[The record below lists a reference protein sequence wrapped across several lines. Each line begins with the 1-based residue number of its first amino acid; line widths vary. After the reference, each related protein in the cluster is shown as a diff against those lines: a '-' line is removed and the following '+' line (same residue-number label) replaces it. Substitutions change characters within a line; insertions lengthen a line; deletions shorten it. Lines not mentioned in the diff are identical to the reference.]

1 MSVTF
6 QALARHYYREMKEIS
21 FRNDILPLKDKLY
34 RLALRITFDTAEAE
48 DIVQETLIRVWDKRD
63 EWSQLNSIEAYCLT
77 ICRHLSLDRS
87 EKKEAQHVA
96 LDESLHSRPDTSTP
110 YDSLTARE
118 GLGLL
123 QKLLKEL
130 PQTQQDIVQLREIEG
145 KSYKEIAA
153 NLQPGNNV
161 LPTMNDDLEA
171 HQMTLFDT
179 VREDDII
186 KELQE
191 IDLGTMTPIEG
202 LNYLYKLQNQLKNR
216 WQ

>member
-87 EKKEAQHVA
+87 EKKRSAA
-96 LDESLHSRPDTSTP
+96 CR
-110 YDSLTARE
+110 
-118 GLGLL
+118 LGR
-123 QKLLKEL
+123 K
-130 PQTQQDIVQLREIEG
+130 P
-145 KSYKEIAA
+145 A
-153 NLQPGNNV
+153 
-161 LPTMNDDLEA
+161 
-171 HQMTLFDT
+171 
-179 VREDDII
+179 
-186 KELQE
+186 
-191 IDLGTMTPIEG
+191 
-202 LNYLYKLQNQLKNR
+202 
-216 WQ
+216 

>member
-1 MSVTF
+1 MLLTISKERVSF
-6 QALARHYYREMKEIS
+6 YCSFCVSLGCICRRES
-21 FRNDILPLKDKLY
+21 CLDASL
-34 RLALRITFDTAEAE
+34 RLCD
-48 DIVQETLIRVWDKRD
+48 
-63 EWSQLNSIEAYCLT
+63 T

-153 NLQPGNNV
+153 ILNLSEEQV
-161 LPTMNDDLEA
+161 KVY
-171 HQMTLFDT
+171 LF
-179 VREDDII
+179 RARQRI
-186 KELQE
+186 KQKYTE
-191 IDLGTMTPIEG
+191 IQGYG
-202 LNYLYKLQNQLKNR
+202 L
-216 WQ
+216 

>member
-1 MSVTF
+1 MC
-6 QALARHYYREMKEIS
+6 
-21 FRNDILPLKDKLY
+21 
-34 RLALRITFDTAEAE
+34 
-48 DIVQETLIRVWDKRD
+48 IRDSNKWP
-63 EWSQLNSIEAYCLT
+63 QLNSIEAYCLT

-153 NLQPGNNV
+153 ILNLSEEQV
-161 LPTMNDDLEA
+161 KVY
-171 HQMTLFDT
+171 LF
-179 VREDDII
+179 RARQRI
-186 KELQE
+186 KQKYTE
-191 IDLGTMTPIEG
+191 IQGYG
-202 LNYLYKLQNQLKNR
+202 L
-216 WQ
+216 

>member
-1 MSVTF
+1 M
-6 QALARHYYREMKEIS
+6 
-21 FRNDILPLKDKLY
+21 
-34 RLALRITFDTAEAE
+34 
-48 DIVQETLIRVWDKRD
+48 
-63 EWSQLNSIEAYCLT
+63 QLNSIEAYCLT

-153 NLQPGNNV
+153 ILNLSEEQV
-161 LPTMNDDLEA
+161 KVY
-171 HQMTLFDT
+171 LF
-179 VREDDII
+179 RARQRI
-186 KELQE
+186 KQKYTE
-191 IDLGTMTPIEG
+191 IQGYG
-202 LNYLYKLQNQLKNR
+202 L
-216 WQ
+216 